1 MPLSQ
6 AARLS
11 INLMQFLFHEFG
23 CKSSIVHYIGTYW
36 FIGKVHQYAKCF
48 QLMFE
53 YLASQ
58 ESTSLPSLRDTFQF
72 HSLSIFV

>member
-1 MPLSQ
+1 MSLDVS
-6 AARLS
+6 
-11 INLMQFLFHEFG
+11 FG
-23 CKSSIVHYIGTYW
+23 IVHYIGMYW
-36 FIGKVHQYAKCF
+36 FIGKVDQYAKFF

-72 HSLSIFV
+72 HSL

>member
-6 AARLS
+6 EARLS
-11 INLMQFLFHEFG
+11 INLMRFLFHEFG
-23 CKSSIVHYIGTYW
+23 FKSSIVHYIGMYW

-72 HSLSIFV
+72 HSL